1 MLTAYHQLSLRAGEI
16 CSQPILRQGI
26 LGRRRHFVGGVAM
39 DSTRHNT
46 CHLFEPGIIVGT
58 PGAIA
63 LLERYGISPGE
74 LLSRHLAGDW
84 GEVNQSDRQENC
96 FALENGLRIMSVYR
110 MPGSAEVIWIIT
122 ECDRS
127 ATTLLRPEDY

>member
-1 MLTAYHQLSLRAGEI
+1 MAHHQLSLKAGEI

-26 LGRRRHFVGGVAM
+26 LATRRQRVGGVAV

-74 LLSRHLAGDW
+74 FLTRHLAGDW
-84 GEVNQSDRQENC
+84 GEVNDTDRQENY
-96 FALENGLRIMSVYR
+96 FALEHGLRIMSVYR
-110 MPGSAEVIWIIT
+110 IPGSTEVVWIIK

-127 ATTLLRPEDY
+127 VTTLLRPEDY